1 MDGWGWNGVSS
12 GLAVALGSGL
22 LVGLERERR
31 KGQGDDRGA
40 AGLRT
45 FMVAALAGAV
55 GYSLFIWLAVVV
67 LCGVALMAALS
78 YWRSRSSDPG
88 LTTELALVA
97 MTLIGMLAMTQP
109 ALAAACAVV
118 LAGVLAA
125 RERLHRFATDWLSED
140 ELHDGLLLAAL
151 ALVLLPL
158 LPTEP
163 VTWLGGLSW
172 HRLLLLV
179 VMILLLQ
186 AGSHLGQRLLGP
198 HLGLPVTG
206 LLGGFVSS
214 TATVGAMG
222 AQVRAGQ
229 VHWRLGLCAAV
240 LSTAATWVQVG
251 MMASVVAPTLLSGWL
266 PLLVT
271 GAAVPLLLG
280 GGLWWSTRGLGRHG
294 APTMALSAVDT
305 ASLGGLRQG
314 KVLRPREA
322 VMVTALLLGG
332 AVLVQWARQAGQEGL
347 VAGVAV
353 AALADAHAPVV
364 AVLSLQA
371 SGELTWAL
379 AMLAVL
385 TAITVNSVTRTV
397 VGVVAGGLRFGGWL
411 GGALLLN
418 ALVVWGWWG
427 LWA

>member
-1 MDGWGWNGVSS
+1 
-12 GLAVALGSGL
+12 
-22 LVGLERERR
+22 
-31 KGQGDDRGA
+31 
-40 AGLRT
+40 
-45 FMVAALAGAV
+45 
-55 GYSLFIWLAVVV
+55 
-67 LCGVALMAALS
+67 
-78 YWRSRSSDPG
+78 
-88 LTTELALVA
+88 
-97 MTLIGMLAMTQP
+97 
-109 ALAAACAVV
+109 
-118 LAGVLAA
+118 
-125 RERLHRFATDWLSED
+125 
-140 ELHDGLLLAAL
+140 
-151 ALVLLPL
+151 
-158 LPTEP
+158 
-163 VTWLGGLSW
+163 
-172 HRLLLLV
+172 
-179 VMILLLQ
+179 
-186 AGSHLGQRLLGP
+186 
-198 HLGLPVTG
+198 
-206 LLGGFVSS
+206 
-214 TATVGAMG
+214 
-222 AQVRAGQ
+222 
-229 VHWRLGLCAAV
+229 LCAAV

-266 PLLVT
+266 PLLAT

-332 AVLVQWARQAGQEGL
+332 AVLVQWARQSGQEGL